1 VAVAAFQYVEQ
12 MSFDLGCD
20 VAVGLDE
27 AVGQVVAQSSGLGD
41 LGDVLGD
48 QPGLVRVA

>member
-1 VAVAAFQYVEQ
+1 MAVAPFEGVEQ
-12 MSFDLGCD
+12 VVFDLGCD
-20 VAVGLDE
+20 VAVDLDE
-27 AVGQVVAQSSGLGD
+27 PVGQVVAQSSGLGD